1 LNTRI
6 WHCRITVKYFHGF
19 TRFYHVKNTDLD
31 TDSGGFVQELLQNYL
46 AVHGYWVLFIWTF
59 LEGEAGL
66 IFAGFLA
73 FQGYFSVPAVMATAF
88 AGAFCGD
95 QFYFYLGRLKG
106 GYLLSHSHVLVKKLR
121 KGMKLIERYGN
132 LVAFTSRFTYGF
144 RIVLPIILGMTPF
157 PAGKFLWLNLLSAT
171 SWSILF
177 TLAGYFFG
185 KSATLFVGAEAKR
198 YEHYL
203 FGILAGIVFLVWL
216 GHFYH
221 AWHKRLSARK
231 RLKRM
236 KAQKMQLPL
245 PR

>member
-1 LNTRI
+1 
-6 WHCRITVKYFHGF
+6 
-19 TRFYHVKNTDLD
+19 
-31 TDSGGFVQELLQNYL
+31 VQDFLREYL
-46 AVHGYWVLFIWTF
+46 TVHGYWVLFVWTF

-106 GYLLSHSHVLVKKLR
+106 KYLLSHSHFLVKKLR
-121 KGMKLIERYGN
+121 KGMRLIERYGN

-157 PAGKFLWLNLLSAT
+157 PGVRFLWLNLLSAF
-171 SWSILF
+171 SWSIIF
-177 TLAGYFFG
+177 TLAGYLFG
-185 KSATLFVGAEAKR
+185 KSATLFVGSDVKR

-203 FGILAGIVFLVWL
+203 FAILAGIISLIWL
-216 GHFYH
+216 WHFYQ
-221 AWHKRLSARK
+221 AKRRK
-231 RLKRM
+231 FPALLRLKRM
-236 KAQKMQLPL
+236 KAHKAAADGFTD
-245 PR
+245 